1 MYKEESDNKLN
12 EKFTIGNNNI
22 TKKFKIIKEK
32 DKKNIPKNPIL
43 PKKSKKKLFIPVTID
58 RDSET
63 KEIFIKPENPRNIL
77 IEKNEIPAEKNDDQN
92 KTEEIKNEE
101 DPQIAVCNSKEKR
114 NWKSWSP
121 QEKILFYEIIA
132 NGGNYSSLQKLF
144 KTMNNVSKNI

>member
-12 EKFTIGNNNI
+12 EKFTIENNNI

-32 DKKNIPKNPIL
+32 DKKSIPKNPIL
-43 PKKSKKKLFIPVTID
+43 PKKNKRKLFVPVTIN
-58 RDSET
+58 RESET

-77 IEKNEIPAEKNDDQN
+77 IEKNEITAEKNDDQN
-92 KTEEIKNEE
+92 KNEEIKNEE
-101 DPQIAVCNSKEKR
+101 DPQIAVCTSKEKR

-144 KTMNNVSKNI
+144 KTMNNVS